1 MLISR
6 QITSRYDGV
15 IRKIYYEA
23 EEMAQV
29 GKVII
34 RFLTR
39 IAEPRLTK

>member
-1 MLISR
+1 MSIEATRLLIRR

-15 IRKIYYEA
+15 IKRIHYEA

-34 RFLTR
+34 SFSG
-39 IAEPRLTK
+39 